1 MNSNNCRSCN
11 NHNLK
16 SVIDLGLTPLANNL
30 LNDLNQETEM
40 FPLEMKYCSN
50 CYNCQLSYVVEP
62 EKMFDNYLYVSSTA
76 ASFREHFQKAAI
88 SYIERFNLTSN
99 DLVVDI
105 GSNDGIALKPL
116 MENNIKV
123 LGIEPAKNV
132 AEIANE
138 KGVNTLNAYFKSEVV
153 DKIVKEYGQAKL
165 VTASNVFAHSDE
177 LVNICNESFRLLQD
191 DGSFIVEVQYLLD
204 TINDLT
210 FDNIYH
216 EHVNYWSVTSIN
228 NFFKNL
234 GFYVYDIE
242 HINTHGGSIRVFVN
256 KTGNNITENVE
267 NFLKKEIEFGIT
279 NINTYNEFRS
289 KIEEVKEN
297 VIYNFNKLKQ
307 KYNRICAYGSP
318 AKATTSLNYFGIDNS
333 YIEYTIE
340 DNELKNNKIIPGV
353 NIPIKNKN
361 YSYENLPDVIIVL
374 AWNFFDYI
382 VKNNQEL
389 IKKGVIF
396 INIKDLYKK

>member
-1 MNSNNCRSCN
+1 
-11 NHNLK
+11 
-16 SVIDLGLTPLANNL
+16 
-30 LNDLNQETEM
+30 M
-40 FPLEMKYCSN
+40 FPLEMKHCPK
-50 CYNCQLSYVVEP
+50 CHNCQLSYVVEP

-76 ASFREHFQKAAI
+76 ASFREHFEKASI

-123 LGIEPAKNV
+123 LGVEPAKNV
-132 AEIANE
+132 AKIANE
-138 KGVNTLNAYFKSEVV
+138 RGINTLNAYFKSDVV
-153 DKIVKEYGQAKL
+153 DQIIEKHGHAKL

-177 LVNICNESFRLLQD
+177 LVNICNDSFKLLEEE
-191 DGSFIVEVQYLLD
+191 GSFIVEVQYLFD

-234 GFYVYDIE
+234 GFYVYDVE

-267 NFLKKEIEFGIT
+267 NFLQKELEFGL
-279 NINTYNEFRS
+279 NNTDIYQEFRK
-289 KIEEVKEN
+289 KIEQVKVN
-297 VIYNFNKLKQ
+297 IINNFNELKK

-353 NIPIKNKN
+353 NIPIKNKEYCN
-361 YSYENLPDVIIVL
+361 NNLPDVIVVL

-382 VKNNQEL
+382 VNNY
-389 IKKGVIF
+389 
-396 INIKDLYKK
+396 NY